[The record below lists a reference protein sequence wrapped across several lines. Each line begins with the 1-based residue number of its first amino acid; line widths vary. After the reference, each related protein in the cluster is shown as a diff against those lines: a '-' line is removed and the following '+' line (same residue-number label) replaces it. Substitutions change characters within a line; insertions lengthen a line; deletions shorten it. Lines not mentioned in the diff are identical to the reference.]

1 LPNWYRGS
9 QAQETI
15 VVLRTYPTTT
25 TIGAYGSE
33 DGFATPRTEFGDDE
47 EIMVAGTV
55 GAVDRGDLTGVAMTI
70 LVDGVV
76 VGTTPLYGFDGTVRN
91 ENPIDI
97 LMDKNH
103 VLTPFFTTEVPSPAG
118 FPIGWILVPLIVG
131 GVLIGYLLSR
141 KK

>member
-1 LPNWYRGS
+1 MPLNRRS

-47 EIMVAGTV
+47 EIMVAGSV
-55 GAVDRGDLTGVAMTI
+55 RAADNADLTGTVMTV

-76 VGTTPLYGFDGTVRN
+76 VGTTPLYGYDGAINYYQLSVGMLPEGTHIVEAR
-91 ENPIDI
+91 
-97 LMDKNH
+97 
-103 VLTPFFTTEVPSPAG
+103 
-118 FPIGWILVPLIVG
+118 FPR
-131 GVLIGYLLSR
+131 SR
-141 KK
+141 K

>member
-1 LPNWYRGS
+1 MPQYRRS

-55 GAVDRGDLTGVAMTI
+55 GATDNADLTGVAMTI
-70 LVDGVV
+70 LVNGVV
-76 VGTTPLYGFDGTVRN
+76 VGTTPLYGFDGRVNYYQLSLGMLPEGTH
-91 ENPIDI
+91 I
-97 LMDKNH
+97 L
-103 VLTPFFTTEVPSPAG
+103 EAR
-118 FPIGWILVPLIVG
+118 FPRT
-131 GVLIGYLLSR
+131 R
-141 KK
+141 K